1 MAVLAVDDEFVSQV
15 IGVSFADRSRLVEV
29 REAHDAFGQNFRSQL
44 DRIGAELWVNGLA
57 IEIGG

>member
-1 MAVLAVDDEFVSQV
+1 M
-15 IGVSFADRSRLVEV
+15 VSFADRSRLVEV